1 MENHCSDT
9 KTIGSRHNEREDME
23 YSKIE
28 EVNKRLKP
36 VDIKGKSYNTV
47 NQRILAFRE
56 LCPDGAITT
65 EILNLENGVVLMKA
79 TITDEL
85 GRVIAT
91 GHAQEKE
98 DSSYINKTSFI
109 ENAETS
115 CVGRALGMLGIGAV
129 DSLASFEEVA
139 NAITQQNN
147 AKGLEDMT
155 AELNDLY
162 QKAGGKDFNKWIKD
176 CGGLTAETFGKMKA
190 KLMKQINDNA
200 EKEKKA

>member
-1 MENHCSDT
+1 
-9 KTIGSRHNEREDME
+9 ME

-139 NAITQQNN
+139 NAITQQNK
-147 AKGLEDMT
+147 AKNVEET
-155 AELNDLY
+155 VNELKDLY
-162 QKAGGKDFNKWIKD
+162 KKAGGKNFDKWVSD
-176 CGGLTAETFGKMKA
+176 CGGITPETYPTMKA
-190 KLMKQINDNA
+190 KLLKQINDNA
-200 EKEKKA
+200 EKEKKS

>member
-1 MENHCSDT
+1 M
-9 KTIGSRHNEREDME
+9 KGERME

-56 LCPDGAITT
+56 VCPEGAITT
-65 EILNLENGVVLMKA
+65 EILSLENGIVTMKA
-79 TITDEL
+79 TITDGA

-91 GHAQEKE
+91 GHSQEKE
-98 DSSYINKTSFI
+98 ESSYINKTSYI

-139 NAITQQNN
+139 NAITQQSK
-147 AKGLEDMT
+147 AKDNDGLVT
-155 AELNDLY
+155 ELKDLY
-162 QKAGGKDFNKWIKD
+162 KKAGGKDFDKWVAD
-176 CGGLTAETFGKMKA
+176 CGGITLENYAKMKA
-190 KLMKQINDNA
+190 KLLKQINDKA
-200 EKEKKA
+200 EKEQK

>member
-1 MENHCSDT
+1 
-9 KTIGSRHNEREDME
+9 ME

-65 EILNLENGVVLMKA
+65 EILSLNDGVVLMKA

-98 DSSYINKTSFI
+98 SASFINKTSFI

-139 NAITQQNN
+139 NAMSNQN
-147 AKGLEDMT
+147 KTSDLEGMT
-155 AELNDLY
+155 NDLKELY
-162 QKAGGKDFNKWIKD
+162 KKAGGKDFNKWAD
-176 CGGLTAETFGKMKA
+176 SVGGVSSENYPKMKA
-190 KLMKQINDNA
+190 TLLKQINDKA
-200 EKEKKA
+200 EGNK